1 MNKERVWIA
10 WIVVTVIF
18 LAGSSAEAQRVGHA
32 GQIYLKE
39 GARWIQQE
47 ANGQRFVVDREVITV
62 KFRDWALRA
71 SQDDLH
77 RSLGTRELRRAS
89 TGFVDLQIPAGADV
103 FQVIDA
109 YLANPMIDIAEP
121 NTLGV
126 WTAVPDDTQFGS
138 QSWLP
143 LVSATQAWDINSG
156 DPSVIVAVLDSGTEF
171 SHEDLGLGTDGYQNV
186 WLNPGEDAWS
196 DPDDP
201 ATGNGVDDDMNGF
214 VDDWKGWDFASDN
227 NVSSGS
233 FFHGTAVAGT
243 VAAKTNNALGV
254 AGVAGGFGGPGVRV
268 LIAGVGDTG
277 PVGSVIDDAILYAAE
292 AGAKIIQL
300 SLGVGSSSA
309 LDAAVDEVY
318 DNQNMLVICSS
329 GNGGGTSVG
338 YPSSLPK
345 VIAVGATTTSDTR
358 AGFSQHGP
366 NVEVSAPGTSFLT
379 LTLNDGYAPTSGT
392 SFSAPLV
399 SGIAALMWSQDPSKL
414 NTDIRQTLRDTA
426 DKVGGY
432 NYNWNAG
439 MPGHSFELGYGRV
452 NAESALVSV
461 VNDIFDDGFETDR
474 TSASSATVR

>member
-1 MNKERVWIA
+1 MNNVWIA
-10 WIVVTVIF
+10 LIAVTVIF
-18 LAGSSAEAQRVGHA
+18 VSGSARVEAQRSGHA
-32 GQIYLKE
+32 GQIYLEE
-39 GARWIQQE
+39 GGQWIQQE
-47 ANGQRFVVDREVITV
+47 ANGQRFEINREVITV
-62 KFRDWALRA
+62 KFREFALRS
-71 SQDDLH
+71 SQDALH

-89 TGFVDLQIPAGADV
+89 TGFVDIQIPAGADV
-103 FQVIDA
+103 FQIIDA
-109 YLANPMIDIAEP
+109 YLVNPSIEIAEP
-121 NTLGV
+121 NTLGH
-126 WTAVPDDTQFGS
+126 WTAEPDDTQYGA

-143 LVSATQAWDINSG
+143 LVSAAQAWDFSSG
-156 DPSVIVAVLDSGTEF
+156 DPSVIVAVLDSGAEF

-201 ATGNGVDDDMNGF
+201 ATGDGIDDDMNGF
-214 VDDWKGWDFASDN
+214 VDDWKGWDFDNDN
-227 NVSSGS
+227 NVSSGT

-254 AGVAGGFGGPGVRV
+254 AGIAGGFGGPGVQV

-277 PVGSVIDDAILYAAE
+277 PNGAVIDDAILYAA
-292 AGAKIIQL
+292 AKGAKIIQL

-309 LDAAVDEVY
+309 IDAAVDEVY

-366 NVEVSAPGTSFLT
+366 DVEVSAPGTSFLT
-379 LTLNDGYAPTSGT
+379 LDLDNGYRSTSGT

-399 SGIAALMWSQDPSKL
+399 SGIVALMWSLDPSKL
-414 NTDIRQTLRDTA
+414 NTEIRQTLRDTS

-432 NYNWNAG
+432 NYNWNAS

-452 NAESALVSV
+452 NAESALDSV
-461 VNDIFDDGFETDR
+461 LNDIHDDGFEVGGV
-474 TSASSATVR
+474 VR